1 MHCFFRLLLCT
12 IDESATSH
20 WHDSSN
26 ARERGD
32 VQNRP
37 RRPQFSSRSE
47 GSNAN
52 VTSAIGMEE
61 TVGHLRTRRNSLF
74 TRTVVGITGLICAAF
89 LLGTLAQAWSNSQLT
104 QKVQVASQSLQKTQD
119 DNRNLKTQT
128 AHYQNPQVIEN
139 EARQHLGYVRPGEQS
154 VVMVPAGNQ
163 QQTQA
168 PQNNNGGQ
176 PPNYWQAWWH
186 VFFG

>member
-1 MHCFFRLLLCT
+1 MP
-12 IDESATSH
+12 S
-20 WHDSSN
+20 
-26 ARERGD
+26 
-32 VQNRP
+32 RP

-74 TRTVVGITGLICAAF
+74 TRTVLLITGLICVAF

-104 QKVQVASQSLQKTQD
+104 QKVQAASQILQQKRDENKKLIQQTQ
-119 DNRNLKTQT
+119 
-128 AHYQNPQVIEN
+128 HYQDPAVIED

-154 VVMVPAGNQ
+154 VVVTTDGNQ
-163 QQTQA
+163 KQTQT
-168 PQNNNGGQ
+168 PQNKNVAQ
-176 PPNYWQAWWH
+176 PQNYWQAWWK